1 MSETKKILVT
11 DFVKKYNEV
20 KSEDLKKKQ
29 VQGIIKR
36 TYCPIIEKKMI
47 LDLML
52 EKSIVEDDVPYI
64 DLFTNKLN
72 FYAAIISLYTYIIP
86 EKDENDKSKSFEM
99 YDLLVENNIIN
110 AILEQIGERELGE
123 FTSING
129 LILDNW
135 YAKNTSTQAYI
146 NDLVET
152 ASRKFGVVAGV
163 GMEKLADVLSDEKK
177 MNKVMSALDKMLKKI
192 K

>member
-11 DFVKKYNEV
+11 DFVRKYNEV

-135 YAKNTSTQAYI
+135 YDKNTSTQAYV
-146 NDLVET
+146 NSLVET

-177 MNKVMSALDKMLKKI
+177 MDKIMSALDKMLKKI

>member
-135 YAKNTSTQAYI
+135 YAKNTSTQAYV
-146 NDLVET
+146 NGLVET

-177 MNKVMSALDKMLKKI
+177 MDKIMSALDKMLKKI